1 MIRRSCASSDSE
13 VAQPAGYSGT
23 PLAKKL
29 GIKDGGVLALVDA
42 PPSWSVPDLP
52 DGVTVARKSA
62 RRTRLVDVD
71 VALVFCRTAA
81 QLATVPLLVE
91 SLPKRSALWVAWP
104 RKAGGHVS
112 DVDENLLRE
121 VLLPAGVVDVKVAA
135 LDADWSGLKFLWRKE
150 NR

>member
-1 MIRRSCASSDSE
+1 LVSE
-13 VAQPAGYSGT
+13 VAQAAGYSGT

-29 GIKDGGVLALVDA
+29 GIKDGGELALLDA
-42 PPSWSVPDLP
+42 PRSWSVPGLP
-52 DGVTVARKSA
+52 DDVLVTRVAAA
-62 RRTRLVDVD
+62 RRTPAPLTAVD

-81 QLATVPLLVE
+81 DVAAVPSLVP
-91 SLPKRSALWVAWP
+91 SLPVRSSLWVAWP

-121 VLLPAGVVDVKVAA
+121 VLLPTGVVDVKVAA
-135 LDADWSGLKFLWRKE
+135 LDVDWSGLKFVWRKE

>member
-1 MIRRSCASSDSE
+1 VVE
-13 VAQPAGYSGT
+13 TAGYSGT

-29 GIKDGGVLALVDA
+29 GIKDGAEVALLDA
-42 PPSWSVPDLP
+42 PPSWSVPELP
-52 DGVTVARKSA
+52 GGVAVKRATSA
-62 RRTRLVDVD
+62 SHRRGAGLAGVD
-71 VALVFCRTAA
+71 VALVFCRTAVDVA
-81 QLATVPLLVE
+81 AVPSLVP

-121 VLLPAGVVDVKVAA
+121 VLLPASVVDVKVAA
-135 LDADWSGLKFLWRKE
+135 LDTDWSGLKFVWRKE

>member
-1 MIRRSCASSDSE
+1 VAE
-13 VAQPAGYSGT
+13 VAGYSGT

-29 GIKDGGVLALVDA
+29 GIKDGGVLALLDA
-42 PPSWSVPDLP
+42 PASWSVPELP
-52 DGVTVARKSA
+52 DGVSVARGAAAS
-62 RRTRLVDVD
+62 RRKGPGLTDVD

-81 QLATVPLLVE
+81 DVAAVPSLVK
-91 SLPKRSALWVAWP
+91 SLPSRGALWVAWP

-121 VLLPAGVVDVKVAA
+121 VMLATGVVDVKVAA
-135 LDADWSGLKFLWRKE
+135 LDVDWSGLKFLWRKE